1 MFLLAANAW
10 LSLEINVCGLWFFL
24 VGCKAPAC
32 GVPGILIN
40 SEDTSGHFRELCQ
53 YQLLL
58 RLLP

>member
-10 LSLEINVCGLWFFL
+10 LSLGLWFFL
-24 VGCKAPAC
+24 VGCKPPAC